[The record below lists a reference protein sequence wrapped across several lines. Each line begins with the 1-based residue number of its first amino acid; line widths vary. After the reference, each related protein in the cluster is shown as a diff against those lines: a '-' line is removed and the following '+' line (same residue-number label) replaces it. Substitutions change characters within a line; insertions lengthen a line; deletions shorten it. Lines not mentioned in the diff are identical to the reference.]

1 MLLATG
7 GYVAAN
13 EGVCGASPKQKLP
26 IFSAMARPTGTWTSG
41 FKATPTSPLN
51 DLGVSQAH
59 GAARVLESCAIDV
72 IVSSPLVRAL
82 KTAAIVGER
91 LQKPLFIDSE
101 LKERH
106 FGSSFEGLRV
116 DEVKNR
122 LGLQPHER
130 LAQHLPAD
138 AEQWQETRARVI
150 RVMGKWLDRYPDG
163 TILFVAHGGLFDAL
177 HEIIFQSRIETG
189 ARSPTFGATAET
201 VGLAKRSE

>member
-1 MLLATG
+1 MSPLTK
-7 GYVAAN
+7 
-13 EGVCGASPKQKLP
+13 ASAVPLP
-26 IFSAMARPTGTWTSG
+26 SRSFYFLRHGQTDWNVDKRFQGHTDI
-41 FKATPTSPLN
+41 PLN
-51 DLGVSQAH
+51 DLGVSHAH

-106 FGSSFEGLRV
+106 FGSFEGLRV

-177 HEIIFQSRIETG
+177 HEIIFQSRIEPGHVPYFWRHGGDGWTCK
-189 ARSPTFGATAET
+189 A
-201 VGLAKRSE
+201 L